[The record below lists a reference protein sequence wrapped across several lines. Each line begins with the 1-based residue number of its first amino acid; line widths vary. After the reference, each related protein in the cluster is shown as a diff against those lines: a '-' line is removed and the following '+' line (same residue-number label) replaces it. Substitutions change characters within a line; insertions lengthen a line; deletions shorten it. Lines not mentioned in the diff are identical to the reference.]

1 MYLTAQDLYVVREL
15 EKKAI
20 RAREKELP
28 KIENTLIRKLTK
40 KIPIHQ
46 N

>member
-1 MYLTAQDLYVVREL
+1 MIITAQDLYVVREL

-20 RAREKELP
+20 RARENELP
-28 KIENTLIRKLTK
+28 KIENKLIRKLTK